1 MKQKSTRRGALNLW
15 LSAFI
20 LLMSIFTTNA
30 QKTKEVIR
38 CYSTEYDSIRHAQNP
53 DLQSN
58 EEFEAWMQKLIL
70 EEKSKESK
78 LIINGVYQIPI
89 IVHVVHNGE
98 AIGTGRNVS
107 AAVIQTF
114 AL

>member
-78 LIINGVYQIPI
+78 
-89 IVHVVHNGE
+89 
-98 AIGTGRNVS
+98 
-107 AAVIQTF
+107 
-114 AL
+114 